1 MKKPGMGADVAGRH
15 HRPRR
20 GDDRSIRA
28 RLLGVL
34 GREEWAW
41 MWPEDIIVRDGI
53 VHLWISADEPLEKR
67 QALRRGGKDP
77 RGPRRHGT

>member
-1 MKKPGMGADVAGRH
+1 
-15 HRPRR
+15 
-20 GDDRSIRA
+20 
-28 RLLGVL
+28 
-34 GREEWAW
+34 